1 MPAPLPH
8 SSTAERLSSK
18 ALICVN
24 RTQLC
29 FAHTGPD
36 AALPQEKADGMT
48 SAKIR
53 YAIGLVRGAHD
64 LRRALE
70 DLAREG
76 LPASQ
81 LKVLVPEHV
90 LAESREAWRGGE
102 QTPPLETWT
111 VCRPSA
117 AGACPWQFD
126 LARTGT
132 EPDPIGLCGA
142 EPLQG
147 FHRWALQR
155 HAQQLDTHL
164 RGGGAILLVRLL
176 TDREEQTVCR
186 TLLRH
191 AVGGVQTHEVPVA
204 RETATAWLSN
214 A

>member
-1 MPAPLPH
+1 MLARLPR
-8 SSTAERLSSK
+8 SSTAERLNSK

-24 RTQLC
+24 RTKLC
-29 FAHTGPD
+29 FAHAGLGAT
-36 AALPQEKADGMT
+36 LPQEKGRREMT

-53 YAIGLVRGAHD
+53 YAIGLVRGAQN

-70 DLAREG
+70 DLAHEG

-81 LKVLVPEHV
+81 LKVLIPEHV

-102 QTPPLETWT
+102 QIPPLEPWT

-126 LARTGT
+126 LVRTG
-132 EPDPIGLCGA
+132 PDPIGLCGA

-164 RGGGAILLVRLL
+164 RDGGAILLVRLL

-191 AVGGVQTHEVPVA
+191 AVGGVQTHEVPEA
-204 RETATAWLSN
+204 RETATAWLSS